1 MPKLYIMCGLAFS
14 GKSTLAR
21 KIAEY
26 TGSKIIAF
34 DKLWIEKDRKKPIS
48 KNAKGWA
55 YVRRIGQ
62 KEVLKYLNFGTSVV
76 YDDNNPKRQHRDE
89 FKNLAIKAGTDPIV
103 IYLDTPLDIIR
114 SREKANKISQDR
126 HEVESQNFQKVLAD
140 MEVPTQE
147 EGIVLV
153 FTSETNLDEF
163 LKILSLF

>member
-1 MPKLYIMCGLAFS
+1 MCGLAFS

-48 KNAKGWA
+48 KNAEGWA

-89 FKNLAIKAGTDPIV
+89 LRNLAIKAGTDPVV

-114 SREKANKISQDR
+114 SREEANKISQDR